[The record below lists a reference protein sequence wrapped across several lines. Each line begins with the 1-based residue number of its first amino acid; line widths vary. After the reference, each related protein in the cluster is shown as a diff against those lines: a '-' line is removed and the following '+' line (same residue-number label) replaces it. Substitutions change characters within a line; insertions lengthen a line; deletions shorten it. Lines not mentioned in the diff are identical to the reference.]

1 MKRFLAVLFS
11 VLFVCMVLPVPK
23 TQGEEVYIEYL
34 EDGSYFVTTIAY
46 EPTRSASSR
55 TATKTRS
62 YYSSSNVLLFSLTV
76 HGTFRYDGSTS
87 TCTDASFTYQIYDDS
102 WHFKSGTASK
112 SGATA
117 TASATFVNKL
127 LGITIATKTLTP
139 TLTCD
144 KNGELS

>member
-1 MKRFLAVLFS
+1 M
-11 VLFVCMVLPVPK
+11 
-23 TQGEEVYIEYL
+23 YIEYL

-46 EPTRSASSR
+46 EPPRNASSR
-55 TATKTRS
+55 TETKTRF

-87 TCTDASFTYQIYDDS
+87 ACTDASLTYQIYDDS

-112 SGATA
+112 SDATA
-117 TASATFVNKL
+117 TASAAFVNKL
-127 LGITIATKTLTP
+127 PGITIAAKTLTP